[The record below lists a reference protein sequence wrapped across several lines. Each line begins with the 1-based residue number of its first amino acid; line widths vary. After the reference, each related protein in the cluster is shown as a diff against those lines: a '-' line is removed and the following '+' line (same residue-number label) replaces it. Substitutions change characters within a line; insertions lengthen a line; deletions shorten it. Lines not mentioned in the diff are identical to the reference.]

1 MTAQLAVVDDDRAF
15 TDFLQT
21 FLRTRGYEV
30 DAYHS
35 GTELLQHLRSG
46 SAPHVILL
54 DVLMPDL
61 DGIETLR
68 AIRQAH
74 PTAQVIMLSG
84 RQAPATIVEAVRLGA
99 ADYVL
104 KPGDPEGVGEAA
116 LESAIRNA
124 LERESLSAEVQ
135 RLSTQLAEDPNG
147 VQPSWSS
154 GAAMQ
159 HVMGM
164 VERVADSD
172 VSILLRG
179 ESGVGKEVIAR
190 ELHRRSARRTRP
202 FVKVNCAAL
211 PGELLE
217 SELFGHE
224 RGAFTGAGSTR
235 IGKFEFAQSGT
246 IMMDEIGE
254 MPPALQ
260 VKMMHVLQDR
270 EFTRLGSNRTVEV
283 DVRVLAATNRDLEA
297 MMRAGTFREDLY
309 YRLQVI
315 ELWIPP
321 LRDRREEI
329 LPLVEFFLV
338 KFSKLYRRPTP
349 RPSRVL
355 SDALVEYHWPG
366 NIRELEN
373 MMKRLVVLQEE
384 RLILDELARLR
395 QMPMPMP
402 PDTLRNATPAAA
414 PAPASAPV
422 AAPPPMPSPGP
433 AEEAA
438 PAGDEALPPSQDSDD
453 GIDLQAVA
461 RAAAKRAERV
471 AIEQALDRFRWN
483 RRKAAEYL
491 KVSYKTLL
499 NKMKECGISD
509 ADGN

>member
-1 MTAQLAVVDDDRAF
+1 MTARLAVVDDDPAF

-21 FLRTRGYEV
+21 FLRTRGYDV

-35 GTELLQHLRSG
+35 GTELLHNLRSG
-46 SAPHVILL
+46 ATPHVILL

-124 LERESLSAEVQ
+124 LERESLNAEVQ
-135 RLSTQLAEDPNG
+135 RLSTQMAEDPNG
-147 VQPSWSS
+147 VQPTWSS
-154 GAAMQ
+154 GEEMQ

-172 VSILLRG
+172 VSVLLRG
-179 ESGVGKEVIAR
+179 ESGVGKEVVAR
-190 ELHRRSARRTRP
+190 ELHRRSSRRTQP

-235 IGKFEFAQSGT
+235 IGKFEFAQKGT

-270 EFTRLGSNRTVEV
+270 EFTRLGSNRPVEV
-283 DVRVLAATNRDLEA
+283 DVRVLAATNRDLDA
-297 MMRAGTFREDLY
+297 MMRSGTFREDLY

-338 KFSKLYRRPTP
+338 KFSKVYRRPQP
-349 RPSRVL
+349 RPSKAL
-355 SDALVEYHWPG
+355 SDALVEYNWPG

-384 RLILDELARLR
+384 KLILDELVRLR
-395 QMPMPMP
+395 QLPMPNSSAEP
-402 PDTLRNATPAAA
+402 TRNASPVLPATPPPAPPPAAPEPVAETPADE
-414 PAPASAPV
+414 
-422 AAPPPMPSPGP
+422 AAPPH
-433 AEEAA
+433 
-438 PAGDEALPPSQDSDD
+438 DSED

-461 RAAAKRAERV
+461 RSAAKRAERA
-471 AIEQALDRFRWN
+471 AIEQALDKFRWN

-509 ADGN
+509 ADVT

>member
-1 MTAQLAVVDDDRAF
+1 MTAQLAVVDDDPAF

-21 FLRTRGYEV
+21 FLRTRGYAV
-30 DAYHS
+30 DTYHS
-35 GTELLQHLRSG
+35 GTELLRNLRQG
-46 SAPHVILL
+46 STPHVILL

-74 PTAQVIMLSG
+74 PAAQVIMLSG

-135 RLSTQLAEDPNG
+135 RLSTQMAEDPNG
-147 VQPSWSS
+147 VQPTWAS
-154 GAAMQ
+154 GAEMQ

-172 VSILLRG
+172 VSVLLRG

-254 MPPALQ
+254 MPAALQ

-270 EFTRLGSNRTVEV
+270 EFTRLGSNRSVEV
-283 DVRVLAATNRDLEA
+283 DVRVLAATNRDLDS
-297 MMRAGTFREDLY
+297 MMRNGTFREDLY

-321 LRDRREEI
+321 LRERRDEI
-329 LPLVEFFLV
+329 LPLAEFFLV
-338 KFSKLYRRPTP
+338 KYSKLYRRPSP
-349 RPSRVL
+349 RPSRIL
-355 SDALVEYHWPG
+355 SEALVDYQWPG

-384 RLILDELARLR
+384 KLILNEIARLR
-395 QMPMPMP
+395 QIPLSMP
-402 PDTLRNATPAAA
+402 PDTLRHATTAAAASAPATAAA
-414 PAPASAPV
+414 PAP
-422 AAPPPMPSPGP
+422 PPTPDPI
-433 AEEAA
+433 EATK
-438 PAGDEALPPSQDSDD
+438 PIDDEPALPPHDSEE

-461 RAAAKRAERV
+461 RTAAKRAERV

-509 ADGN
+509 ANAT